1 MELKFL
7 FGFAFSL
14 LGTLFGN
21 MVNGP
26 EQGPPPKKAKSTPV
40 VIEQKVESMLKVPEW
55 VNSVPSGHFA
65 GVSAPSR
72 NLAEA
77 RKSAVSDVVRQILGS
92 VGVSYR
98 HVYYNKVS
106 GDPRHP
112 VQQVS
117 DSLSGI
123 AHGLVFDVESSIAAS
138 SYDLDRAGRYV
149 AFLLVTYSAAKIADV
164 RRLSRGS
171 KVTVKVVGS
180 DGSDG
185 HEGYGVRIRATE
197 AHGVAVVLSSA
208 DIRIVKRNR
217 FAKLM
222 SFFWNVEDGSEQ
234 SISVPVGPVH
244 VCSSSSDFLLDLGSS
259 GMVVSDYLLGAQV
272 TYFARIRGHDEVGRV
287 VEARVRF

>member
-26 EQGPPPKKAKSTPV
+26 EQGPPPKEAKATPV
-40 VIEQKVESMLKVPEW
+40 VIEQKVKSMLKVPKW

-106 GDPRHP
+106 GDPRRP

-138 SYDLDRAGRYV
+138 SYDLDRSGRYV
-149 AFLLVTYSAAKIADV
+149 AFLLVAYPAAKIADV
-164 RRLSRGS
+164 RRLSRGA

-180 DGSDG
+180 EG
-185 HEGYGVRIRATE
+185 HGYGVRIRATE

-208 DIRIVKRNR
+208 DIRIVKVNR

-259 GMVVSDYLLGAQV
+259 GMGVSDYLLGAQV

-287 VEARVRF
+287 VEAKVRF